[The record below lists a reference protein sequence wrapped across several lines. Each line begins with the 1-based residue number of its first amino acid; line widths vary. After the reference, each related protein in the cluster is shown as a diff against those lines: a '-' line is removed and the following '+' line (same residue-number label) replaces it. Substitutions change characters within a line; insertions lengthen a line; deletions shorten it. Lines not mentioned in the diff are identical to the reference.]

1 MAKRWHSA
9 TSHPGTG
16 VPALR
21 DVTQFRHY
29 DAHLF
34 RHLDKPRLTRHEV
47 NRLLHHDLDRNAA
60 ETNMLALQ
68 ASPSLDALER
78 VILGS
83 PEYTAR
89 GRRLR
94 AV

>member
-1 MAKRWHSA
+1 MRS
-9 TSHPGTG
+9 P
-16 VPALR
+16 R

-34 RHLDKPRLTRHEV
+34 RHLDKLHLTRQEV
-47 NRLLHHDLDRNAA
+47 NRLFRRNLGRDAA
-60 ETNMLALQ
+60 EANMLALQ
-68 ASPSLDALER
+68 ASPWLDALER
-78 VILGS
+78 MILGS

>member
-1 MAKRWHSA
+1 M
-9 TSHPGTG
+9 
-16 VPALR
+16 PALR
-21 DVTQFRHY
+21 DVTQFRHC

-34 RHLDKPRLTRHEV
+34 RHLDKLHLTLQEV
-47 NRLLHHDLDRNAA
+47 NRLFRGHLGRDAA
-60 ETNMLALQ
+60 EANMLALQ
-68 ASPSLDALER
+68 ASSSLEALER